1 MMITR
6 WPSILSR
13 TVLTIAIL
21 FGSFGLVAAESQPKG
36 QLPALSDLLKT
47 DGPLTLFG
55 EKVPLEVPQVR
66 ERFEKELLLAA
77 WDRPQALLWLKRST
91 RFMPFVAAALKK
103 RRMPA
108 DLRFLAVA
116 ESALRPH
123 VGSPKGALGF
133 WQLLPDT
140 GRRYGLVVDGS
151 FDERRNVIFSTR
163 AALDYLQDLH
173 NRLGSWTLAAAAYN
187 MGEEG
192 LEAEMLEQDGA
203 DFYDLYLPLETQ
215 RFIFRIL
222 AAKLILSDPKRFG
235 FHLAAED
242 YYAPVASAS
251 IQIDAF
257 EEVPLR
263 LIAAAAKASFKT
275 IKDLNPEIRGHYLA
289 AGSRTVQIPPTGQK
303 GFAQRYQALLDT
315 HRKDR
320 QQRIYV
326 VRAGDNLTTIA
337 AKFNVPLAAL
347 LIWNR
352 LDLNRTLQP
361 GDRLVIHNRSLPTPK
376 PD

>member
-1 MMITR
+1 MLLPPLRLVHHWIAVSFCLLI
-6 WPSILSR
+6 WIAACLS
-13 TVLTIAIL
+13 AHGNA
-21 FGSFGLVAAESQPKG
+21 FAAM
-36 QLPALSDLLKT
+36 PALHDLLKI
-47 DGPLTLFG
+47 DGDLSLFG
-55 EKVPLEVPQVR
+55 EKVPLERPQVR
-66 ERFEKELLLAA
+66 ERFEKELLLSA
-77 WDRPQALLWLKRST
+77 WDRPQVLLWLKRST
-91 RFMPFVAAALKK
+91 RYLPFVEAQLKD

-140 GRRYGLVVDGS
+140 ARRYGLVVDDR
-151 FDERRNVIFSTR
+151 FDERRNMRLSTR
-163 AALDYLQDLH
+163 AALDYFEELKG
-173 NRLGSWTLAAAAYN
+173 RLGSWTLAAAAYN

-192 LEAEMLEQDGA
+192 LEAEMLEQAEA
-203 DFYDLYLPLETQ
+203 DFYALYLPLETQ

-222 AAKLILSDPKRFG
+222 AAKLILSDPQRFG
-235 FHLAAED
+235 FHLSESD
-242 YYAPVASAS
+242 YYAPIESVG

-257 EEVPLR
+257 EEVPLS
-263 LIAAAAKASFKT
+263 LLAKAAGTDFKT

-289 AGSRTVQIPPTGQK
+289 VGSRKVEIPPAGEK
-303 GFAQRYQALLDT
+303 GFRQRYQLLLDT

-326 VRAGDNLTTIA
+326 VQQGDNLTTIA

-347 LIWNR
+347 IIWNR
-352 LDLNRTLQP
+352 IDLERPLQP
-361 GDRLVIHNRSLPTPK
+361 GDRLVIHSRTLPQPTP
-376 PD
+376 

>member
-1 MMITR
+1 MLALLI
-6 WPSILSR
+6 W
-13 TVLTIAIL
+13 IAPCP
-21 FGSFGLVAAESQPKG
+21 AAESMAG
-36 QLPALSDLLKT
+36 EAASAMPALNDLLKI
-47 DGPLTLFG
+47 DGTLSLFG
-55 EKVPLEVPQVR
+55 EKVPLEQPQIK

-91 RFMPFVAAALKK
+91 RYLPFVEARLKE
-103 RRMPA
+103 RRLPE

-140 GRRYGLVVDGS
+140 ARRYGLVVDS
-151 FDERRNVIFSTR
+151 RFDERRNVRFSTR
-163 AALDYLQDLH
+163 AALDYLQELH
-173 NRLGSWTLAAAAYN
+173 DRLGSWTLAAAAYN

-192 LEAEMLEQDGA
+192 LEAEMLEQGEA
-203 DFYDLYLPLETQ
+203 DFYALYLPLETQ

-222 AAKLILSDPKRFG
+222 AAKLILSDPRRFG
-235 FHLAAED
+235 FHLAKSD
-242 YYAPVASAS
+242 FYTPVASVG

-257 EEVPLR
+257 EEVPLA
-263 LIAAAAKASFKT
+263 LLAKAAGTDFKT

-289 AGSRTVQIPPTGQK
+289 VGSRRVQIPPGGEK
-303 GFAQRYQALLDT
+303 GFRQRYQALLDT

-326 VRAGDNLTTIA
+326 VQRGDNLTAIA

-347 LIWNR
+347 IIWNR
-352 LDLNRTLQP
+352 IDIERPLQP
-361 GDRLVIHNRSLPTPK
+361 GDRLVIYRRELPSPK
-376 PD
+376 P

>member
-1 MMITR
+1 MVLSWTAL
-6 WPSILSR
+6 ILA
-13 TVLTIAIL
+13 VCMGAP
-21 FGSFGLVAAESQPKG
+21 GSVAAETPPNH
-36 QLPALSDLLKT
+36 QLPALNDLLKV
-47 DGPLTLFG
+47 DAKLSLFG
-55 EKVPLEVPQVR
+55 EEVPLEIPQVR

-91 RFMPFVAAALKK
+91 RYLPFVAARLKK
-103 RRMPA
+103 RRMPE
-108 DLRFLAVA
+108 DLQFLAVA

-140 GRRYGLVVDGS
+140 ARRYGLTVDGR
-151 FDERRNVIFSTR
+151 FDERRNVTFSTR
-163 AALDYLQDLH
+163 AALDYLEDLRD
-173 NRLGSWTLAAAAYN
+173 RLGSWTLAAAAYN

-192 LEAEMLEQDGA
+192 LEAEMLEQDSA
-203 DFYDLYLPLETQ
+203 DFYSLYLPLETQ

-222 AAKLILSDPKRFG
+222 AAKLILSDPRRFG
-235 FHLAAED
+235 FHLAETD
-242 YYAPVASAS
+242 YYAPLDAVD

-257 EEVPLR
+257 EEVPLA
-263 LIAAAAKASFKT
+263 LIAAAAGTNFKT

-289 AGSRTVQIPPTGQK
+289 AGSRRVQIPPGGEK
-303 GFAQRYQALLDT
+303 GFQQRYQALLDT

-326 VRAGDNLTTIA
+326 VQKGDNLTTIA
-337 AKFNVPLAAL
+337 AKFDVPLAAL

-352 LDLNRTLQP
+352 IDLNRALQP
-361 GDRLVIHNRSLPTPK
+361 GDRLVIHNRSLPRSGP
-376 PD
+376 

>member
-1 MMITR
+1 MTITR
-6 WPSILSR
+6 LLSILIR
-13 TVLTIAIL
+13 TVLTIAVL
-21 FGSFGLVAAESQPKG
+21 SGPAGLAVAASPAEG
-36 QLPALSDLLKT
+36 FLPALNDLVKV
-47 DGPLTLFG
+47 DGVLTLFG

-91 RFMPFVAAALKK
+91 RFMPFVEAQLNG

-108 DLRFLAVA
+108 DFRFLAVA

-133 WQLLPDT
+133 WQLLPET
-140 GRRYGLVVDGS
+140 ARRYGLVVDGR
-151 FDERRNVIFSTR
+151 FDERRNVTFSTR
-163 AALDYLQDLH
+163 AALDYLQELH
-173 NRLGSWTLAAAAYN
+173 ERLGSWTLAAAAYN

-192 LEAEMLEQDGA
+192 LEAEMLEQNSA
-203 DFYDLYLPLETQ
+203 DFYTLYLPLETQ

-222 AAKLILSDPKRFG
+222 AAKLIITDPERFG
-235 FHLAAED
+235 FHLSESD
-242 YYAPVASAS
+242 YYAP
-251 IQIDAF
+251 IQSVGILIDAF
-257 EEVPLR
+257 EEVPLA
-263 LIAAAAKASFKT
+263 LIAAAAGTRFKT

-289 AGSRTVQIPPTGQK
+289 PGSRVVEIPPAGQK
-303 GFAQRYQALLDT
+303 GFTQRYMDLLED

-326 VRAGDNLTTIA
+326 VQKGDNLTAIA

-352 LDLNRTLQP
+352 IDLKRALQP
-361 GDRLVIHNRSLPTPK
+361 GDRLVIHNRSLPRSNP
-376 PD
+376 